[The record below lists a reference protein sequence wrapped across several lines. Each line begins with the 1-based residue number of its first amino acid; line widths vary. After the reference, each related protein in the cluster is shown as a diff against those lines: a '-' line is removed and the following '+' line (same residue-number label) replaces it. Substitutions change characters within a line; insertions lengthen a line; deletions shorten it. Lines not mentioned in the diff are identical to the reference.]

1 MHVDGESFIA
11 RKRKDPKEPE
21 FFPASA
27 GSETYGQQD
36 RKGGEKTVNGRV
48 INY

>member
-21 FFPASA
+21 FFPPSA
-27 GSETYGQQD
+27 GSKIEREGKKLLTA
-36 RKGGEKTVNGRV
+36 EL
-48 INY
+48 

>member
-11 RKRKDPKEPE
+11 RKRKDPK
-21 FFPASA
+21 FFPPSA